1 MELFKMSVKYGFEDG
16 FTLVELL
23 VALLVASFLLII
35 LFDGLANASERSAR
49 QLVQQRALTL
59 AQEKLIST
67 VRVSS
72 GVTDNLTWEIEE
84 EIIASNPRDKRAL
97 VKRIVT
103 ISDKNT
109 LRLINLE
116 KRYLRSNQ

>member
-1 MELFKMSVKYGFEDG
+1 MSVKYGFEDG